1 MMQVGVMILDNVDVM
16 GLILTDFYEYNFKFS
31 KIKLY
36 SKRNIQIT

>member
-1 MMQVGVMILDNVDVM
+1 MLMTTVTIDNADVM
-16 GLILTDFYEYNFKFS
+16 SLILTDFYEYNSKFS

>member
-16 GLILTDFYEYNFKFS
+16 SLILTDFYEYNSKFS
-31 KIKLY
+31 KINLY

>member
-16 GLILTDFYEYNFKFS
+16 SLILTDFYEYNSKFS